1 MKTFFRLLSM
11 MAVAS
16 LFLVS
21 ACGDDDNDPEVDP
34 LIGVYTL
41 NTVILNEDVTYYDM
55 ELKADD
61 NITTLVAEQLYVAS
75 PCDSGPN
82 TVIDLRDNFEIYYA
96 CKNETTPAERFGT
109 WSITENRNRLTLNL
123 IIQGNAFPLILDQL
137 VVTETGV
144 SGVVTN
150 YPLVEIYP
158 DGSFI
163 IKTVS
168 IDIVFN
174 RTTL

>member
-1 MKTFFRLLSM
+1 MKTIFRLLSM

-16 LFLVS
+16 LFLIS
-21 ACGDDDNDPEVDP
+21 ACGDDDSDPEVDP
-34 LIGVYTL
+34 LIGIYSL
-41 NTVILNEDVTYYDM
+41 NSVILNEDVTYYDM
-55 ELKADD
+55 ELMADE

-75 PCDSGPN
+75 PCDNGPN
-82 TVIDLRDNFEIYYA
+82 TVIDLRENFEIFYA
-96 CKNETTPAERFGT
+96 CKNESTPSERFGT
-109 WSITENRNRLTLNL
+109 WSITESRNRLTLNL
-123 IIQGNAFPLILDQL
+123 IIQDQAFPLILDQL
-137 VVTETGV
+137 VVSETGV

-158 DGSFI
+158 DNSFV